1 MDRYRNRGKIMADLN
16 EFQSKIGYT
25 FKNRHLLEQALTH
38 SSYANEKHMKKH
50 SDNERLEF
58 LGDAVLEIV
67 SSEFL
72 FINYPQKPEGELTKL
87 RASIVCEPTLALCT
101 KPLDLG
107 KYLRLGR
114 GEDHTGGRK
123 RKSILSDALEAVIG
137 AIYLDGGELTK
148 LRASIVCEPTLAL
161 CTKPLDLGKYLRLG
175 RGEDHTGGRKR
186 KSILSDA
193 LEAVIG
199 AIYLDGG
206 FTNAKE
212 FVLRFI
218 MTDIENKQLFYD
230 SKTIL
235 QELIQGRHEQLSYEL
250 IDESGPD
257 HDKQFTV
264 AVLVDGERVSEG
276 EGHTKKAAEQQAAYQ
291 ALLLYRNRE

>member
-1 MDRYRNRGKIMADLN
+1 MAKQQEL
-16 EFQSKIGYT
+16 EEKIGYS
-25 FKNRHLLEQALTH
+25 FNQKGLLRQALTH
-38 SSYANEKHMKKH
+38 SSYANEKHMKKG

-58 LGDAVLEIV
+58 LGDAVLELV
-67 SSEFL
+67 SSDFL
-72 FINYPQKPEGELTKL
+72 YREYPDLPEGDLTKL

-101 KPLDLG
+101 EPLELG
-107 KYLRLGR
+107 KYLYLGK
-114 GEDHTGGRK
+114 GEDLTGGRM
-123 RKSILSDALEAVIG
+123 
-137 AIYLDGGELTK
+137 
-148 LRASIVCEPTLAL
+148 
-161 CTKPLDLGKYLRLG
+161 
-175 RGEDHTGGRKR
+175 R

-212 FVLRFI
+212 FIHKFI
-218 MTDIENKQLFYD
+218 MTDIEHKKLFYD

-235 QELIQGRHEQLSYEL
+235 QELIQGKHEQLSYEL

-264 AVLVDGERVSEG
+264 AVLVDGERISEG